1 MRALSLT
8 PLVVS
13 RSCHM
18 LFSFPV
24 YVTLSLWSC
33 WSQGIT
39 DTRVK
44 LMSEI
49 LQGIKA
55 VKFYAWER
63 PFVSSV
69 VDVRGREVSGF
80 RRLVLVSSA
89 SFALILFV
97 PVFTSIITFAFYRGV
112 FGNALVASDVF
123 TAVALLNALRSPIIV
138 MPAVVTA
145 LIDARVGIKRLQ
157 SFFGLEET
165 SNYHRGGVAGDHAMG
180 EKKATDGV
188 AGRGLVEVV
197 DGTFSWGTPTAASNG
212 AEAAAEGAVAD
223 GASSDGSSPAAPT
236 TTAATATPATAVIV
250 PSDDTPAV
258 SPATPPADGAAEAA
272 PLTSSVV
279 LRNVSVRCEPG
290 KLTAIIGRVGAGKSS
305 LLQAMLG
312 ELTKLSGTVRMVG
325 SCAYVAQ
332 TAWILNGT
340 LRENIT
346 FGTPFDEARY
356 KSAVYAAV
364 LADDLAVL
372 PAGDATAIGE
382 KGINLSGGQK
392 QRVALARAIYSD
404 ADVFLLDDPLSALDA
419 HVGAEVFRRCMGPG
433 GVLRNR
439 TTVLVTNQLHVLPEA
454 SLVVFLQAGRVKNV
468 GGYKQ
473 LMREDADFCK
483 LMEET
488 AGTADATNR
497 STGSAGRSRSR
508 SVAAS
513 AGGAVTASAA
523 AAVAAAS
530 RGGSRSTS
538 RVATIASRG
547 GRQSVQGGSVT
558 GAAVDANDDAAGGST
573 LMVAEERQTGNV
585 LGSVYLQYS
594 RAAGGVVVFTLA
606 LIFFLLSTAVP
617 IVTTWWLSF
626 WTEQEAPGE
635 VPRSLGFYLSIY
647 FALGIAYPVVTF
659 ACSAWFYLSTLRASR
674 KLHNA
679 ALASVM
685 LAPLSYFD
693 TTPLGRILARFS
705 KDTDGVDSLLPTS
718 IYTAMLTCGNL
729 AAAVVQISI
738 FFPVFL
744 AVAAPVSACYF
755 ALQRFFNRTSLELKR
770 LDAISRSP
778 IFAHFSES
786 LGGLGT
792 IRAFGRRTAFE
803 HSSLLRVDQNTRAY
817 WLWVAG
823 NRWFSLSLELLG
835 ALLVFSIAIF
845 AVTFA
850 DELPSAVGLSLTSAL
865 QVRARK
871 GGVRGLGTGAAVW
884 GGDWREAATL
894 GAAVHLWEAAQAW
907 ALAASLHRLTFPLL
921 LLSNFLRFPSFR
933 TSTLSPLAGDGHSGF
948 HRQVCDRGG
957 EQLFFRRAALLL
969 RRLYPPRGGL
979 RAARVAGRQQ

>member
-1 MRALSLT
+1 
-8 PLVVS
+8 
-13 RSCHM
+13 
-18 LFSFPV
+18 
-24 YVTLSLWSC
+24 
-33 WSQGIT
+33 
-39 DTRVK
+39 
-44 LMSEI
+44 MSEI

-80 RRLVLVSSA
+80 RRLVLVSSG

-112 FGNALVASDVF
+112 FGNPLVASNVF

-138 MPAVVTA
+138 LPAVVTA

-165 SNYHRGGVAGDHAMG
+165 SNYHRGGVAGDHATG
-180 EKKATDGV
+180 EEAAAGAGEGER

-197 DGTFSWGTPTAASNG
+197 DGTFAWGTPTSPAGADAATEG
-212 AEAAAEGAVAD
+212 AAADGGGALPSEAED
-223 GASSDGSSPAAPT
+223 QAPAAAAPAT
-236 TTAATATPATAVIV
+236 TATSASAATAVAV
-250 PSDDTPAV
+250 PSDDAPAE
-258 SPATPPADGAAEAA
+258 SPATPEADGSAEAA
-272 PLTSSVV
+272 PPAVSVV
-279 LRNVSVRCEPG
+279 LRDVSLRCEPG
-290 KLTAIIGRVGAGKSS
+290 KLTAVIGRVGAGKSS

-312 ELTKLSGTVRMVG
+312 EMSKLSGTVRMVG
-325 SCAYVAQ
+325 TCAYVAQ

-340 LRENIT
+340 LRENIL
-346 FGTPFDEARY
+346 FGTPYDAARY
-356 KSAVYAAV
+356 KTAVHAAA

-392 QRVALARAIYSD
+392 QRVALARAIYAD

-468 GGYKQ
+468 GGFKQ
-473 LMREDADFCK
+473 LMREDGDFRK

-488 AGTADATNR
+488 TGAANAANT
-497 STGSAGRSRSR
+497 STGSGGRSR

-513 AGGAVTASAA
+513 AGGAVTAAAA

-538 RVATIASRG
+538 RAATAGSRG
-547 GRQSVQGGSVT
+547 GRLSVQSGSAT
-558 GAAVDANDDAAGGST
+558 GVAADDDDDDPAGGTT

-606 LIFFLLSTAVP
+606 LVFFLLSTAVP

-635 VPRSLGFYLSIY
+635 DPRSLGFYLGIY

-674 KLHNA
+674 KMHNA

-705 KDTDGVDSLLPTS
+705 KDTDGVDSLLPAS

-729 AAAVVQISI
+729 LSAIVQIGI
-738 FFPVFL
+738 LFPVFL
-744 AVAAPVSACYF
+744 AVAAPVAACYV

-786 LGGLGT
+786 LSGLIT

-803 HSSLLRVDQNTRAY
+803 GASLRAVDQNTRAY
-817 WLWVAG
+817 WAWVAG

-865 QVRARK
+865 QVRGRK
-871 GGVRGLGTGAAVW
+871 GGADERGLVAGAAASGSLAGHGHFGYLAHACGKRVSS
-884 GGDWREAATL
+884 GRSLLRFTYSHSHDL
-894 GAAVHLWEAAQAW
+894 SSPV
-907 ALAASLHRLTFPLL
+907 ALVQPCMRSPPLL
-921 LLSNFLRFPSFR
+921 PC
-933 TSTLSPLAGDGHSGF
+933 T
-948 HRQVCDRGG
+948 
-957 EQLFFRRAALLL
+957 ALLFCSPSL
-969 RRLYPPRGGL
+969 PSLDVTPSHR
-979 RAARVAGRQQ
+979 

>member
-1 MRALSLT
+1 
-8 PLVVS
+8 
-13 RSCHM
+13 
-18 LFSFPV
+18 
-24 YVTLSLWSC
+24 
-33 WSQGIT
+33 
-39 DTRVK
+39 
-44 LMSEI
+44 MSEI

-80 RRLVLVSSA
+80 RKLVLASSA

-97 PVFTSIITFAFYRGV
+97 PVFTSIVTFAFYRGV
-112 FGNALVASDVF
+112 FGNPLLASDVF

-165 SNYHRGGVAGDHAMG
+165 SNYHRAGVAGDSAAG
-180 EKKATDGV
+180 EKAATGAGGGEH

-197 DGTFSWGTPTAASNG
+197 DGTFSWGTPTDAATS
-212 AEAAAEGAVAD
+212 ADAAAEGAVAD
-223 GASSDGSSPAAPT
+223 SASDGSSQGADQATAAAPT
-236 TTAATATPATAVIV
+236 VPVTTTTLATPVAV
-250 PSDDTPAV
+250 PADGAPAV
-258 SPATPPADGAAEAA
+258 SPATPQADGPAEAA
-272 PLTSSVV
+272 PSTAAVV
-279 LRNVSVRCEPG
+279 LRNVTVKCEPG

-325 SCAYVAQ
+325 TCAYVAQ

-340 LRENIT
+340 LRENVM
-346 FGTPFDEARY
+346 FGLPFDEARY
-356 KSAVYAAV
+356 KSAVHAAV
-364 LADDLAVL
+364 LDDDLALL

-392 QRVALARAIYSD
+392 QRVALARAIYAD
-404 ADVFLLDDPLSALDA
+404 ADVLLLDDPLSALDA

-439 TTVLVTNQLHVLPEA
+439 TTVLVTNHLHVLPEA
-454 SLVVFLQAGRVKNV
+454 NLVVFLQAGLVKNV
-468 GGYKQ
+468 GGYKE
-473 LMREDADFCK
+473 LMREDADFRM

-488 AGTADATNR
+488 AGTAEAANR
-497 STGSAGRSRSR
+497 STGSAGRSR

-513 AGGAVTASAA
+513 AGGAVAASAS

-538 RVATIASRG
+538 RAATSASRG
-547 GRQSVQGGSVT
+547 GRMSLQGGRVT
-558 GAAVDANDDAAGGST
+558 GAAADADDDVAGGT
-573 LMVAEERQTGNV
+573 IMVSEERQTGNV

-606 LIFFLLSTAVP
+606 VIFFLVSTAVP

-635 VPRSLGFYLSIY
+635 VPRSLGFYLGIY
-647 FALGIAYPVVTF
+647 FALGVMYPLFTF

-705 KDTDGVDSLLPTS
+705 RDVDGVDSLLPTS
-718 IYTAMLTCGNL
+718 IYTALLTCGNL
-729 AAAVVQISI
+729 GWAIVQISI

-744 AVAAPVSACYF
+744 AVAVPISACYV

-786 LGGLGT
+786 LGGLCT
-792 IRAFGRRTAFE
+792 IRAFDGRAAFFE
-803 HSSLLRVDQNTRAY
+803 SASLHMIDANSRAY

-871 GGVRGLGTGAAVW
+871 GVVRQMETGAAA
-884 GGDWREAATL
+884 GG
-894 GAAVHLWEAAQAW
+894 
-907 ALAASLHRLTFPLL
+907 S
-921 LLSNFLRFPSFR
+921 
-933 TSTLSPLAGDGHSGF
+933 LAGSGHL
-948 HRQVCDRGG
+948 GG
-957 EQLFFRRAALLL
+957 
-969 RRLYPPRGGL
+969 
-979 RAARVAGRQQ
+979 

>member
-1 MRALSLT
+1 
-8 PLVVS
+8 
-13 RSCHM
+13 
-18 LFSFPV
+18 
-24 YVTLSLWSC
+24 
-33 WSQGIT
+33 
-39 DTRVK
+39 
-44 LMSEI
+44 MSEI

-63 PFVSSV
+63 PFISSV
-69 VDVRGREVSGF
+69 VDVRSREVTGL
-80 RRLVLVSSA
+80 RKLVLVSSG

-112 FGNALVASDVF
+112 FGNALLAADVF

-165 SNYHRGGVAGDHAMG
+165 SNYHRGGVAGDHATG
-180 EKKATDGV
+180 EEAAATGASGGDAAV
-188 AGRGLVEVV
+188 RGLVEVI
-197 DGTFSWGTPTAASNG
+197 DGTFSWGAPTAVLA
-212 AEAAAEGAVAD
+212 AADAAAEGAGPD
-223 GASSDGSSPAAPT
+223 GTSAGSSMKADPASAAAPT
-236 TTAATATPATAVIV
+236 TATATTAALDTTVAV
-250 PSDDTPAV
+250 PSDDAPAG
-258 SPATPPADGAAEAA
+258 SPATPPADAPAETV
-272 PLTSSVV
+272 PPTTSVV
-279 LRNVSVRCEPG
+279 LRNVTVRCEPG

-312 ELTKLSGTVRMVG
+312 ELTKLSGSVRMVG

-340 LRENIT
+340 LRENIL
-346 FGTPFDEARY
+346 FGTPYDEARY
-356 KSAVYAAV
+356 KAAVHAAV

-392 QRVALARAIYSD
+392 QRVALARAIYAD

-433 GVLRNR
+433 GVLHNR

-454 SLVVFLQAGRVKNV
+454 NLVVFLQAGRVKNV
-468 GGYKQ
+468 GGYKE
-473 LMREDADFCK
+473 LMRGDADFRK

-488 AGTADATNR
+488 TGATEAAGR
-497 STGSAGRSRSR
+497 STGSAGRSR

-523 AAVAAAS
+523 AAEVAAS
-530 RGGSRSTS
+530 RGGGSRSIS
-538 RVATIASRG
+538 RAATGTASRG
-547 GRQSVQGGSVT
+547 GRPSVHSGSVT
-558 GAAVDANDDAAGGST
+558 GGTADGADDNDAAEGST

-617 IVTTWWLSF
+617 ILTTWWLSF

-635 VPRSLGFYLSIY
+635 MPRSLGFYLGIY
-647 FALGIAYPVVTF
+647 FALGIAYPLVTF

-674 KLHNA
+674 KMHNA

-729 AAAVVQISI
+729 LAAVVQISI

-744 AVAAPVSACYF
+744 AVAAPVSACYV

-792 IRAFGRRTAFE
+792 IRAFGRRSAFE
-803 HSSLLRVDQNTRAY
+803 ASSLRMVDQNTRAY

-823 NRWFSLSLELLG
+823 NRWFSLSLEVLG

-850 DELPSAVGLSLTSAL
+850 NQLPSAVGLSLTSAL
-865 QVRARK
+865 QVRAHRRD
-871 GGVRGLGTGAAVW
+871 GGERSATAGGGHCRVMAV
-884 GGDWREAATL
+884 L
-894 GAAVHLWEAAQAW
+894 GAAARAHVTQARP
-907 ALAASLHRLTFPLL
+907 ALVVRCRAPSTDALFFSLPIFCVVPSPFPLL
-921 LLSNFLRFPSFR
+921 ILVVYCPLAFSLAYPLSVSL
-933 TSTLSPLAGDGHSGF
+933 PLAGDGYSGL
-948 HRQVCDRGG
+948 HRQVCDGGG
-957 EQLFFRRAALLL
+957 EQLCVCRTASLL
-969 RRLYPPRGGL
+969 RRLHPPRGGL
-979 RAARVAGRQQ
+979 RAARVAE